1 MLLGCLPWS
10 GLGTFYCGVGLRFG
24 AWGQNNVSGAWVCFL
39 ALFRFWGSMVSMGA
53 VWGVGLLGELFGYGW
68 GRGCSLPCVGVLW
81 GLRYDWGITWC
92 LP

>member
-24 AWGQNNVSGAWVCFL
+24 AWGQNNVGGAWVCFL

-53 VWGVGLLGELFGYGW
+53 VWGVGSLGELFGYGFGAGVVLSPVW
-68 GRGCSLPCVGVLW
+68 GFYGG
-81 GLRYDWGITWC
+81 
-92 LP
+92 